1 MKKSFLILSLFS
13 LISSLGITFAY
24 TSEDLSNANYLG
36 DQKIITKQTVA
47 SKYALDS
54 KILRQEVISMA
65 LKVK

>member
-1 MKKSFLILSLFS
+1 VLSAL
-13 LISSLGITFAY
+13 AY
-24 TSEDLSNANYLG
+24 TSDDLANANSLA
-36 DQKIITKQTVA
+36 DQKIITKQTVV

>member
-1 MKKSFLILSLFS
+1 MKKLSILCAFCFVLSAL
-13 LISSLGITFAY
+13 AY
-24 TSEDLSNANYLG
+24 TSDDLANANSLA
-36 DQKIITKQTVA
+36 DQKIITKQTVV